1 MIVPVRCLWFVQ
13 YIISCLY
20 VTLQSQREDPD
31 AIYGT
36 VDDDVYATVGDTGQ
50 SYYSMVCHC
59 LHARVCMRVHAV
71 IQDFVRE
78 CMCVCVCLWNEVIL
92 YNR

>member
-1 MIVPVRCLWFVQ
+1 MVCGVHYFFVV
-13 YIISCLY
+13 SCLY

-59 LHARVCMRVHAV
+59 LL
-71 IQDFVRE
+71 
-78 CMCVCVCLWNEVIL
+78 CVCVHACIRTCMHVFV
-92 YNR
+92 

>member
-1 MIVPVRCLWFVQ
+1 MIVPVRYLWFVM

-50 SYYSMVCHC
+50 SYYSMVCLC
-59 LHARVCMRVHAV
+59 LHACVCMLPFKHSCVSACVRVS
-71 IQDFVRE
+71 
-78 CMCVCVCLWNEVIL
+78 VCGMKSHCTAT
-92 YNR
+92 

>member
-1 MIVPVRCLWFVQ
+1 MYV
-13 YIISCLY
+13 ISCLG

-59 LHARVCMRVHAV
+59 LHVCVFMLAFVKACMRVS
-71 IQDFVRE
+71 
-78 CMCVCVCLWNEVIL
+78 VCGMSSYSHCRISNS
-92 YNR
+92 

>member
-1 MIVPVRCLWFVQ
+1 MIVVCGVHYF
-13 YIISCLY
+13 LY

-50 SYYSMVCHC
+50 SYYSMVCFC
-59 LHARVCMRVHAV
+59 GMRSYCTIGNNYVN
-71 IQDFVRE
+71 DST
-78 CMCVCVCLWNEVIL
+78 
-92 YNR
+92 

>member
-1 MIVPVRCLWFVQ
+1 MVCGVH
-13 YIISCLY
+13 YYLY

-50 SYYSMVCHC
+50 SYYSMVCLC
-59 LHARVCMRVHAV
+59 LHACVCMPSFKISCVSA
-71 IQDFVRE
+71 
-78 CMCVCVCLWNEVIL
+78 CVCVSVCGMRSYCTIGNNYV
-92 YNR
+92 NDST

>member
-1 MIVPVRCLWFVQ
+1 MSQ
-13 YIISCLY
+13 IIRYYLFLQLCSFLLIPSQCSNQGEEGEYMHALCVHYTSCSG

-36 VDDDVYATVGDTGQ
+36 VDDDVYVTVGDTGQ

-59 LHARVCMRVHAV
+59 LHA
-71 IQDFVRE
+71 
-78 CMCVCVCLWNEVIL
+78 
-92 YNR
+92 

>member
-1 MIVPVRCLWFVQ
+1 ME
-13 YIISCLY
+13 YIISCSY

-59 LHARVCMRVHAV
+59 LGACVCMLAFVHACMSV
-71 IQDFVRE
+71 CMHVFV
-78 CMCVCVCLWNEVIL
+78 CGVSSSSDCTCVC
-92 YNR
+92 